1 MAKEVFFKVIHAMG
15 LNTSLEYRSFEEM
28 YLKDKSFVVFLL
40 FMGALTC
47 FSMVVGLLWS
57 GYFSYP
63 IIRQQLRA
71 KCFRSS
77 QVPQNENSKNA
88 SFIALHEVRK
98 GSSSN
103 GGKGNGLVPVDALT
117 PLNTE

>member
-1 MAKEVFFKVIHAMG
+1 MAKEVFIKVIHAMG
-15 LNTSLEYRSFEEM
+15 LNTSLEYRSLEEI
-28 YLKDKSFVVFLL
+28 YLQDKDFIVFLL

-57 GYFSYP
+57 GYFCYP

-71 KCFRSS
+71 RCFRSS
-77 QVPQNENSKNA
+77 QVPQTEDSKNA
-88 SFIALHEVRK
+88 SFIVLPEVRK
-98 GSSSN
+98 RCSSD
-103 GGKGNGLVPVDALT
+103 GGRGNGLVPIDALT